1 MPYLEGIK
9 LSTKKELE
17 LEGELLVKE
26 PEQYK
31 VILLND
37 DYTSMDFVVEVLMSI
52 FHKTYQEAEQIML
65 DIHRKDRGVC
75 GVYTYEIAET
85 KIMQVSRLA
94 REQGYPLKAT
104 MEEA

>member
-1 MPYLEGIK
+1 MPNLEGMK

>member
-1 MPYLEGIK
+1 M
-9 LSTKKELE
+9 STKKALE

-31 VILLND
+31 VVLLND

-52 FHKTYQEAEQIML
+52 FHKSYQEAEHIML
-65 DIHRKDRGVC
+65 DIHRNDRAVC

-85 KIMQVSRLA
+85 KVMQVSRLA
-94 REQGYPLKAT
+94 REHGYPLKAT
-104 MEEA
+104 IEEA